1 MVVVEAKIID
11 QFRVERYTALKL
23 DRDVPESLYN
33 TYIIDDIAYDAV
45 PYFARPITG
54 KKVTNIITIQAMG
67 DFIGKT
73 VLLALR

>member
-1 MVVVEAKIID
+1 MEAKIID
-11 QFRVERYTALKL
+11 QFHIEKYTALKL
-23 DRDVPESLYN
+23 DRDVPERPYN
-33 TYIIDDIAYDAV
+33 TYIIDGVAYDAV

-54 KKVTNIITIQAMG
+54 KMVTNIITIQAMG